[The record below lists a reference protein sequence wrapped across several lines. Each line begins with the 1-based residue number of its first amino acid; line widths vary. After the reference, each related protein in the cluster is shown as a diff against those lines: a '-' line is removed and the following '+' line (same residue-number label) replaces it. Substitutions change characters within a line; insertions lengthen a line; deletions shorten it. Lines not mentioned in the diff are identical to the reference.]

1 MNDSIP
7 LQSSTDSEAGQ
18 KLAFAMLPCERLD
31 LPDALF
37 DCNAFASQEQAD
49 LILPL
54 IVYKQGERFILIDGC
69 KRLLHLR
76 QKNRSAVACAVLT
89 SAPDRHH
96 AALLRI
102 ALNRGRALSLRE
114 KILFARWLRSQCSEE
129 QYRDEVARLPIAS
142 GERFELERLFDCSD
156 ALITA
161 VEEGFLDRSVVHDCT
176 YLTDDERDA
185 LLAFFKQF
193 AFSRQM
199 QRELLEWLPELSFRE
214 QQSIIQLLGATW
226 VREVAD
232 DLRMN
237 TPQKIAHLRSVF
249 YARRFPTLV
258 KAKKTWDHLVA
269 TLNPDRQHVL
279 FKPSDAFEK
288 NRLELKVTLTS
299 GQQAKELFARMA
311 ALDES
316 SWDKLIY
323 PAQLFGE
330 EDQA

>member
-1 MNDSIP
+1 MNDSVP
-7 LQSSTDSEAGQ
+7 LQNSTDSEAGQ
-18 KLAFAMLPCERLD
+18 KLTFAMLPCGSLD

-37 DCNAFASQEQAD
+37 DCNAFTPQEQAD
-49 LILPL
+49 LTLPL
-54 IVYKQGERFILIDGC
+54 MVYKQGDRYKLIDGC
-69 KRLLHLR
+69 KRFLHVLR
-76 QKNRSAVACAVLT
+76 ENCPSVACGVLT
-89 SAPDRHH
+89 IAPDMHH

-114 KILFARWLRSQCSEE
+114 KILFLSWLHLQCSEE
-129 QYRDEVARLPIAS
+129 QYRSEVARLPIAS

-161 VEEGFLDRSVVHDCT
+161 VEEGFLDRSVAPDCT

-214 QQSIIQLLGATW
+214 EQSIPQLLGAVW

-232 DLRMN
+232 DLKMN
-237 TPQKIAHLRSVF
+237 APQKIAHLRSVF

-258 KAKKTWDHLVA
+258 KAKKAWDHLAA

-299 GQQAKELFARMA
+299 GLQAKELFARMA

-323 PAQLFGE
+323 PAQLFGK